1 MKSRKDFRTAGM
13 SLPAASGIS
22 CRRTRA
28 HRGSSRRSSTP
39 RDSRRCRN
47 PASTFWSTRS
57 VRRPGPIAWRR
68 SHDRA
73 RAAGQGV
80 RQAPRRACGARRDVR
95 RAERRDHRSARSQ
108 RRRQDDAV
116 ANDRDARRP
125 GRRPGAGRRP
135 RRCRRPLRGARA
147 HRCAV
152 GCARPLLTPDRA
164 RERPLL
170 RRAARPFRCA
180 ARRAHRRA
188 VRDARPLSDRRSA
201 RRGVFARG
209 ADEGRDRARAGQ
221 VPALLVARDA
231 GSGGAVR
238 PHRRAVAGAR
248 RRGRHRVRAD
258 RPRRNERPRGCIRR
272 AARVRRG
279 PRGMTT
285 SLGAAL
291 ARTIAILRKE
301 LLDTLRD
308 RRTGTVTLLS
318 AILAGPIFLLLIFNL
333 MASQAEHAREMTLP
347 VIGAEYAPAVV
358 AFLQR
363 QQVSVTKAPAD
374 YDTQIRRGDLDVV
387 LVIDASFG
395 KDVEQGKPGTVQ
407 LVFDRSRDRARPSID
422 QAESLLRG
430 YNRLWGDQRL
440 MLRGVT
446 TSVANPLLIETAD
459 LATPQQSG
467 ALVLFLVAYY
477 GLFASVMGG
486 M

>member
-1 MKSRKDFRTAGM
+1 
-13 SLPAASGIS
+13 
-22 CRRTRA
+22 
-28 HRGSSRRSSTP
+28 
-39 RDSRRCRN
+39 
-47 PASTFWSTRS
+47 
-57 VRRPGPIAWRR
+57 
-68 SHDRA
+68 
-73 RAAGQGV
+73 
-80 RQAPRRACGARRDVR
+80 
-95 RAERRDHRSARSQ
+95 
-108 RRRQDDAV
+108 
-116 ANDRDARRP
+116 
-125 GRRPGAGRRP
+125 
-135 RRCRRPLRGARA
+135 
-147 HRCAV
+147 
-152 GCARPLLTPDRA
+152 
-164 RERPLL
+164 
-170 RRAARPFRCA
+170 
-180 ARRAHRRA
+180 
-188 VRDARPLSDRRSA
+188 
-201 RRGVFARG
+201 
-209 ADEGRDRARAGQ
+209 
-221 VPALLVARDA
+221 
-231 GSGGAVR
+231 
-238 PHRRAVAGAR
+238 
-248 RRGRHRVRAD
+248 
-258 RPRRNERPRGCIRR
+258 
-272 AARVRRG
+272 
-279 PRGMTT
+279 MTT

-374 YDTQIRRGDLDVV
+374 YDAQIRRGDLDVV

-486 M
+486 MAVALDTTAGERERQSLEPLLMTPARPAEIVIGKWLAVCAFDALVVTLTLTGFYLTLAFAPLPPVGVPFLFGSREFGRFLLVLVPMMLMLPAILLYVGSRVRAYREAQANVSVLLFVISLIPLVQLFMQRKEPPWLGLVPVSAQYSLLNTSLRGEAPALGALALSWIAPLALVIIALVAVARRLSRESILSGK